1 MFLFGGFMSLIIIF
15 ATASWCPHRLLLLQK
30 MRSSKI
36 MLFCQLFL
44 LLLVLCCYIDE
55 GIVYIVL

>member
-1 MFLFGGFMSLIIIF
+1 MSLIIIF